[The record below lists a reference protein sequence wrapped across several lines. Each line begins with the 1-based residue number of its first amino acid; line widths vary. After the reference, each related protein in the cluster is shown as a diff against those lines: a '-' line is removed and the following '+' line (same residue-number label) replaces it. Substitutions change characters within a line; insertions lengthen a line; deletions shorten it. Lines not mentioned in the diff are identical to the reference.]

1 VISLH
6 WTQFT
11 ALFGFGPDVPRFDL
25 VWKRNPLPTA
35 YLATILTL
43 VVIFEL
49 LPFIEEL
56 ARGARNKTSA
66 HSLTARQP

>member
-1 VISLH
+1 
-6 WTQFT
+6 
-11 ALFGFGPDVPRFDL
+11 LFGFGPDVPRFDL